1 MAKYSWKLVGNDTS
15 MPDFITQEMR
25 VHGDVY
31 QLAKKGLFADRPLPL
46 YASYSRS
53 RYQVKMQFGHN
64 PTVCNI
70 RDEDLLKLKKLKKI
84 DDFFARHK
92 INLATFTQALPEHG
106 HHAEHRNSF
115 WLCLKRFVEVYFRA

>member
-1 MAKYSWKLVGNDTS
+1 MAKYSWKLADNNPS
-15 MPDFITQEMR
+15 SPDFVTHEMR

-31 QLAKKGLFADRPLPL
+31 QLHKKGLIVDRALPF

-53 RYQVKMQFGHN
+53 RYEVKMQFGNN

-70 RDEDLLKLKKLKKI
+70 RDETLSKLRKFKKVDMLF
-84 DDFFARHK
+84 DRHK

-106 HHAEHRNSF
+106 HHNEHKNSF
-115 WLCLKRFVEVYFRA
+115 WLCLKKFVGVYFRA